1 MSVIFGN
8 SRSHNVNLYAID
20 FNMSESIYKQ
30 IEDRQIEETKKRIG
44 NVVGSIMETLRDS
57 ELSLGEVEIVIGE
70 IQARFRN
77 ASRNLKVKDLAKEE

>member
-8 SRSHNVNLYAID
+8 LRSHNVNPYAID

-44 NVVGSIMETLRDS
+44 NVVGIIMEAMRDS

-70 IQARFRN
+70 IQTRFRN
-77 ASRNLKVKDLAKEE
+77 ASRALKVKDLAKE